1 MTEEWC
7 ACVIENGT
15 YNIKAGFAGDD
26 SPSAVFRSIVGRE
39 KNADLADQKQTEKEF
54 YIGEEAQK
62 KRGILSLKH
71 PIEKGIITDWGDM
84 ESIWSHVFKNE
95 LRVAPEQY
103 PILLTQTPLNPK
115 ANKEKMTEIMF
126 ETFKV
131 PAAHLGNTSTL
142 ALYAS
147 GRTTG
152 MMVEFG
158 YDRTYSVPI
167 YEGYALPYAIKS
179 LDVGGAD
186 LTEYLTKILSERGYS
201 LTTTA
206 HREIVRD
213 IKNKLC
219 YVPLDFDEEMFI
231 ASESSS
237 IEKNYETQD
246 GQVFTLGNERF
257 RCPEAL
263 FQPQLIGMEQAGI
276 HETTYNS
283 AMRCDVDIRKDL
295 YHNVVISGGTSMFTG
310 LSERL
315 RKELNCSALSMI
327 GTVKV
332 IAPPERKCSV
342 WIGGSILASLSTF
355 QNMCISSQEY
365 EESGPSIVHRRCF

>member
-15 YNIKAGFAGDD
+15 YNIKAGFGCND

-71 PIEKGIITDWGDM
+71 PIEKGIITDWGNM

-95 LRVAPEQY
+95 LKVAPEQH

-115 ANKEKMTEIMF
+115 ANREKMTEIMF

-158 YDRTYSVPI
+158 YGRTYSVPI

-219 YVPLDFDEEMFI
+219 YVPFDFDGEMII

-263 FQPQLIGMEQAGI
+263 FQPQLIGRKQVGI

-315 RKELNCSALSMI
+315 RKELNCLALSMI
-327 GTVKV
+327 DTVKV
-332 IAPPERKCSV
+332 IAPPERKCTV

-355 QNMCISSQEY
+355 QSVWISSEEY